1 MEQIYGRTKSIL
13 ARPTPFCAGCSH
25 GLIVKSCAEVIDEMD
40 IAGRISWGGSAGCTG
55 FSSFI
60 TEFDSFNS
68 PHGRS
73 PTEATGLKRC
83 NPHSVVVL
91 YQGDGDAA
99 SIGLGDTLHA
109 ANRGEAFTVL
119 CANNCIYGMTGGQAS
134 ATTPVGAVTKTT
146 LSGCEVPPIKLAEM
160 IAMLERPAF
169 VARCSVHTPA
179 AVADFKR
186 CFKKALDYQMKY
198 NAYAYIEVLATCVTG
213 SKVNPRKIRE
223 HIERNV
229 IPVFPLGIFKDTY
242 GD

>member
-1 MEQIYGRTKSIL
+1 MEQIYGRTKSIV
-13 ARPTPFCAGCSH
+13 AKPTPFCSGCSH
-25 GLIVKSCAEVIDEMD
+25 GLIVKCCAEVIDGMD

-73 PTEATGLKRC
+73 PTVSTGLKRC
-83 NPHSVVVL
+83 NPDSVVVL

-146 LSGCEVPPIKLAEM
+146 LGGSEVPPIKLAEM

-186 CFKKALDYQMKY
+186 CFKKALEYQIRY
-198 NAYAYIEVLATCVTG
+198 DAYSYIEVLATCVTG
-213 SKVNPRKIRE
+213 SKVDPKDTKR
-223 HIERNV
+223 HIEENV
-229 IPVFPLGIFKDTY
+229 IPVFPLGVFKDIY
-242 GD
+242 HE